1 MIFKE
6 LENFLYV
13 LYYYYYY
20 YFIPKYLTKVNQTI
34 KTKGVSSTYSE
45 IFFNKLKKIS
55 QVKN

>member
-6 LENFLYV
+6 LKNFLYV

-20 YFIPKYLTKVNQTI
+20 FISRYLTKVNQTI
-34 KTKGVSSTYSE
+34 KTKGVSSTYSD